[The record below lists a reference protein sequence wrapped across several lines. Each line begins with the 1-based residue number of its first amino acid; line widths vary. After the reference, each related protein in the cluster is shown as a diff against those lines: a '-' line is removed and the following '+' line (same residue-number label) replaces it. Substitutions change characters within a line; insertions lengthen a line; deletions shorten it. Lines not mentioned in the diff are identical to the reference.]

1 MTLIF
6 CLGVHIFLI
15 NSTFATGSSSSGS
28 HGKIFC
34 NFPHQFFL
42 LAVSLSQPINE
53 IKNDDDDDG
62 NDNSYTLFIFN
73 WGLRAYQALSK
84 SPLVPI
90 LYFKKKIKRMLV
102 PVLIPY
108 NQFIFILL
116 SLIWSF
122 LTIASLSKPFKPW
135 SWMPTNSLLAW
146 KLDFWETSS
155 LSTETQ
161 KVSRVTVEDQTR
173 FSFSLCSCVPLV
185 FLVGF
190 PSLLQDHE
198 TQGPVFHLN
207 YFFYVAWVQTTSFSR
222 TRCLWRSTWV
232 MLLVHVTVL
241 QIKTC
246 TV

>member
-15 NSTFATGSSSSGS
+15 NSTFPTGSSSSGS
-28 HGKIFC
+28 HGRIFC
-34 NFPHQFFL
+34 NFLHQLFL
-42 LAVSLSQPINE
+42 LTFSLSQPINE
-53 IKNDDDDDG
+53 IKNDEGDDG
-62 NDNSYTLFIFN
+62 DDNSYTLFIFN

-122 LTIASLSKPFKPW
+122 LTIALLSKPFKPW
-135 SWMPTNSLLAW
+135 SWMPTISLLAR

-161 KVSRVTVEDQTR
+161 KVSKGYSWGPDKI
-173 FSFSLCSCVPLV
+173 
-185 FLVGF
+185 
-190 PSLLQDHE
+190 LLQS
-198 TQGPVFHLN
+198 L
-207 YFFYVAWVQTTSFSR
+207 
-222 TRCLWRSTWV
+222 
-232 MLLVHVTVL
+232 
-241 QIKTC
+241 
-246 TV
+246 